1 MDFNI
6 NLNSQ
11 DPLEIDS
18 QIAIEEEPVDIK
30 PLFLPNLYQSSDE
43 EESNSA
49 KKWSPGKWQDA
60 NRKSAFRPY
69 KQQVCTVLTNLQ
81 RGNTQAETPIPQET
95 EVGFHTRAGQGE
107 ITAEDIKN
115 EPSIDVRDSNGL
127 TALHWASAYGQLMSV
142 TLLYQSGAKM
152 DCDGPEGETPLL
164 LAASGGHHDVV
175 RYLLNEGALV
185 NQLDHV
191 RNTALMYAAYGNHPH
206 CCNELLL
213 RGADLTIS
221 NMYDETAYSLACDNN
236 SNLAQAVIEN
246 CLLNIISPIS

>member
-11 DPLEIDS
+11 DPLEIDQS
-18 QIAIEEEPVDIK
+18 LIIAKEEPLDVK
-30 PLFLPNLYQSSDE
+30 PLFLRHLYQSSDE
-43 EESNSA
+43 DTNQESSNAA

-95 EVGFHTRAGQGE
+95 DVGFHTRAGQGE

-115 EPSIDVRDSNGL
+115 EPNIDVRDSNGL
-127 TALHWASAYGQLMSV
+127 TGLHWAAAYGQLMSV
-142 TLLYQSGAKM
+142 TLLYQSGAKL
-152 DCDGPEGETPLL
+152 DCEGPEGETPLL
-164 LAASGGHHDVV
+164 LAASGGHQDVV
-175 RYLLNEGALV
+175 RYILNEGALV

-191 RNTALMYAAYGNHPH
+191 RMF
-206 CCNELLL
+206 
-213 RGADLTIS
+213 D
-221 NMYDETAYSLACDNN
+221 YSYK
-236 SNLAQAVIEN
+236 
-246 CLLNIISPIS
+246 